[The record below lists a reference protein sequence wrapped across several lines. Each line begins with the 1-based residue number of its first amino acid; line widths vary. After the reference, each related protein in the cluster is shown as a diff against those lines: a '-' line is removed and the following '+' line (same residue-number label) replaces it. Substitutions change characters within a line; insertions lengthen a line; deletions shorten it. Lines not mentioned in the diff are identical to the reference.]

1 MERSTFS
8 IRWNHHQNHLLTS
21 INYALINKSFV
32 DVTILCANPHPEVG
46 GPVLSTWT
54 FNAHKVSLKIVLTK
68 VFGHFWFLFVLVG
81 PFGMLAIFRK
91 SASWQCSFRTKS
103 NRFAKGYT
111 ASRFFSFVEIHVPR
125 YKVDFTKIIS
135 SNANCLPLPIYVGQV
150 EVPREDLDNVLKAAQ
165 VLKIE
170 GLTRKNGEGQSNR
183 KRKSTPKLRY
193 MQSNKMLVRPQ
204 TIVPISRR

>member
-46 GPVLSTWT
+46 GPVLNTWT
-54 FNAHKVSLKIVLTK
+54 FNAHKVSLEIVLTK

-125 YKVDFTKIIS
+125 YKVDFTKIKYKFKCQLSTI
-135 SNANCLPLPIYVGQV
+135 ANLCRTSRGSERRLGQ
-150 EVPREDLDNVLKAAQ
+150 RTQ
-165 VLKIE
+165 SR
-170 GLTRKNGEGQSNR
+170 TSFKNR
-183 KRKSTPKLRY
+183 
-193 MQSNKMLVRPQ
+193 RPN
-204 TIVPISRR
+204 